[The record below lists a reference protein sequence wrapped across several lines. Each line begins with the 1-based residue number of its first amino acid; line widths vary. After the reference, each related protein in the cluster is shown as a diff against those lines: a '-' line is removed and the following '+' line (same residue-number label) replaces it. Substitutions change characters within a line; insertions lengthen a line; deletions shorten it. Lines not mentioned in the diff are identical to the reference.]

1 MSYKNLQGEK
11 TRLETLLKEFG
22 NSNGYKRIRQIA
34 EEEVTNSLSKRKDL
48 LQLATTSVIESV
60 TRDPDKYNF
69 LVRSRLQWWTI
80 RFVTTLYRYI
90 QDSHIG

>member
-48 LQLATTSVIESV
+48 LQLATTSVIGN
-60 TRDPDKYNF
+60 K
-69 LVRSRLQWWTI
+69 RSRQ
-80 RFVTTLYRYI
+80 V
-90 QDSHIG
+90 

>member
-60 TRDPDKYNF
+60 TRDPDKYNI
-69 LVRSRLQWWTI
+69 VRSRLQWWTI